1 MNYTMLIY
9 LDEKSFSALPADEQ
23 NRVHQACGAWH
34 DELVRAGQSRG
45 AVGLQPIALAKTLR
59 ARDGKVLTTDGPF
72 IETKEVLGG
81 LEQLVC
87 RDLDEALAI
96 ARRFPGLLSGHC
108 TIELRPD
115 VEGAQCE
122 AI

>member
-1 MNYTMLIY
+1 MTYTMLIY
-9 LDEKSFSALPADEQ
+9 LDEKSFTALPPDEQ

-34 DELVRAGQSRG
+34 DELVRSGYSRG
-45 AVGLQPIALAKTLR
+45 AVGLQPIATSKTLR
-59 ARDGKVLTTDGPF
+59 PRNGSVLVTDGPF
-72 IETKEVLGG
+72 VETKEVLGG

-108 TIELRPD
+108 TVELRPD
-115 VEGAQCE
+115 VAGGKCE
-122 AI
+122 A